1 MSDDES
7 IIRQRQR
14 DAEYLAACKA
24 HGIEA
29 EPPRYVS
36 ALPSASDEAIDAALN
51 DGAGGKNGKA
61 YRTRGHEP
69 QPLDPMKPEA
79 VAALKVLDVLIPAKA
94 DIKAFVQTAGRR
106 VLVLSWMLGRRPEP
120 LAEMARQ
127 LGISR
132 ASLSSY
138 ARELEDRT
146 GLHSRGQKASGTRT
160 TYAANARKSWKLRR
174 INKLM
179 TEAATDT
186 QNTRQPVRLTGAVR
200 RRSL

>member
-1 MSDDES
+1 VSDDES
-7 IIRQRQR
+7 ISRQRQR
-14 DAEYLAACKA
+14 DAEYLRACRE

-79 VAALKVLDVLIPAKA
+79 VAALKLLDVLIPVKA

-132 ASLSSY
+132 ASLSTY

-146 GLHSRGQKASGTRT
+146 GLHSRGQKCSGSRSV
-160 TYAANARKSWKLRR
+160 YRDNAKRSWKLRR
-174 INKLM
+174 LNSMMKQATA
-179 TEAATDT
+179 TEGETPASA
-186 QNTRQPVRLTGAVR
+186 QA
-200 RRSL
+200 